1 MWTLA
6 AGLLLLCVGL
16 FAAVAQAQSPST
28 DATLSG
34 LALADADD
42 NVISLTPAFATATKS
57 YTASVANGIDEIAVT
72 PTVNEGITTVEYLD
86 ADDMGIADHEDFY
99 DGDDQVNN
107 KHRMMTFN
115 HA

>member
-1 MWTLA
+1 MA
-6 AGLLLLCVGL
+6 VGSL
-16 FAAVAQAQSPST
+16 FAEGAQAQSPST
-28 DATLSG
+28 EPPERSCIRGRGRQCDQPDAG
-34 LALADADD
+34 
-42 NVISLTPAFATATKS
+42 AFAISTKS

-86 ADDMGIADHEDFY
+86 ADDMGIDDHEDFY